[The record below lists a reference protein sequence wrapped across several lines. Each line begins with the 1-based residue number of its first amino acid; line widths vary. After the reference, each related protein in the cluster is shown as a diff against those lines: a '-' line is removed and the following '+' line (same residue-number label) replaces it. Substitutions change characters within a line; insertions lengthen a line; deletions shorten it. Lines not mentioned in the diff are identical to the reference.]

1 VVCEALLRKNYKIM
15 AKKRTGSSQ
24 HKVALRWWRPHLSGL
39 QRQMALSYV
48 LLTVVAAFL
57 LLCLYAGL
65 LSIHLNYVLAREAS
79 VSPALIASY
88 PWQGAVVMLGVAL
101 LGAPLLGGFF
111 GIVATRRLVQRIHTL
126 AQATAEVAD
135 GRYSSRVQVSG
146 KDEIGQLEEHFN
158 EMAQQLAESLMRQQE
173 LAASNGRIAERT
185 RLARELH
192 DAISQNLFSLRMQ
205 AYGLK
210 TVLPADQ
217 TFQVP
222 LERLEQT
229 ISDTILE
236 MRAMLLE
243 MRPTSLERLG
253 LAEALKE
260 LAASYSDRVGVTMTT
275 EITEHSPTAEVE
287 HTLFRIAQ
295 EALSNAVRH
304 GRATM
309 ITLRLVPQVD
319 TVTLTIEDNGKGFSM
334 EETNVQHGLGLR
346 LMQERVQDL
355 RGSFS
360 LESSLD
366 QGTCIKV
373 CIPVDRAG

>member
-1 VVCEALLRKNYKIM
+1 M
-15 AKKRTGSSQ
+15 AI
-24 HKVALRWWRPHLSGL
+24 
-39 QRQMALSYV
+39 SYV
-48 LLTVVAAFL
+48 LLTMVAACL

-65 LSIHLNYVLAREAS
+65 LSTHLNYVLAREAS
-79 VSPALIASY
+79 ASPSLIASY

-126 AQATAEVAD
+126 VQATAEVAD
-135 GRYSSRVQVSG
+135 GTYSSRVQVSG

-158 EMAQQLAESLMRQQE
+158 GMAQQLAESLMRQQE
-173 LAASNGRIAERT
+173 LAVSNGRIAERT

-210 TVLPADQ
+210 TVLPAEQ

-222 LERLEQT
+222 LEKLEQT

-236 MRAMLLE
+236 MRALLLE

-275 EITEHSPTAEVE
+275 EITEHSLTAEVE

-304 GRATM
+304 ARATM

-355 RGSFS
+355 QGSFS

-373 CIPVDRAG
+373 CLPIDRTS